1 MKKQIKRFLLIALA
15 TVLSA
20 NVFAYDFTAGGIY
33 YKINPDD
40 TTVSVTYQNMNYNSY
55 SGSVT
60 IPSIVTYNGTTYSI
74 TSIDSAAFHGC
85 TGLTSVTIPNSVTSI
100 GGAAFYNCTGLTS
113 VTIPNSVTSI
123 GYSAFSGC
131 TGLTSITIPNSV
143 TSIGG
148 AAFYNCTG
156 LTSITIPNS
165 VTSIGSSTFSGCTG
179 LTSVTI
185 GNSVTSIGSSAFYG
199 CKGLTSITIPNSVTN
214 IEDSAFRNCSH
225 LNCVKIGNG
234 IESIGENAFD
244 SCRYVDTIYCMARFA
259 PIIYDNTFATI
270 NRAVTVYVPCGRVN
284 YYTGENYWNEFSNIQ
299 ERCDIDGFESEIN
312 DSGIKDI
319 KEESESIPIYP
330 NPTKENITL
339 SADEDIFIYNSLGRL
354 VKQIS
359 NPKGEITISISDL
372 PKGVYYIKAG
382 NRKQKLIKE

>member
-1 MKKQIKRFLLIALA
+1 MYEKSGLTSVSIP
-15 TVLSA
+15 
-20 NVFAYDFTAGGIY
+20 N
-33 YKINPDD
+33 
-40 TTVSVTYQNMNYNSY
+40 SVTNIGKYAFYDCTGLTTINYNAIHC
-55 SGSVT
+55 SGDGFNNDDYNWLKGCDSIVIVNIGDSVQT
-60 IPSIVTYNGTTYSI
+60 IPQYFMYKKS
-74 TSIDSAAFHGC
+74 
-85 TGLTSVTIPNSVTSI
+85 GLTSVTLPNSVTSI
-100 GGAAFYNCTGLTS
+100 GSST
-113 VTIPNSVTSI
+113 
-123 GYSAFSGC
+123 
-131 TGLTSITIPNSV
+131 
-143 TSIGG
+143 
-148 AAFYNCTG
+148 FYNCTG

-165 VTSIGSSTFSGCTG
+165 VTSIGSYAFYNSTGLTSITIGNSVTSIGSFTFYNCSGLTSVTLPNSVTSIGSYAFYNCTG

-244 SCRYVDTIYCMARFA
+244 SCRYVDTIYCMARFT